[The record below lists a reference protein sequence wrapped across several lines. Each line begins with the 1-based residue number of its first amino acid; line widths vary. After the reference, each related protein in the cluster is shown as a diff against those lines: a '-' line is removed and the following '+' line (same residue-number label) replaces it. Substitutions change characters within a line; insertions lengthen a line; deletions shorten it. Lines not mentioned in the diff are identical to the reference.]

1 MRNIYKCLIILVLFF
16 KAIFVIIKTTKREKN
31 IWEIFSLSSREQYE
45 ITEKN
50 KEARKLALSNELL
63 KIYSELYDYSRRG
76 YSKPKI
82 GNSSIDYLPKVN
94 NSKICVCSIGKNENL
109 YVKEFVEHYK
119 SLGIDKIF
127 IYDNNDIQGES
138 FETFLED
145 YMKNNFVEVIDV
157 RGLSSIQIPIY
168 NYCYHKNRYDYDWIG
183 FLDMDEF
190 LYIENNENAKDYFYN
205 NRFDKCEIII
215 FNWLMYNDND
225 LIKYDNRSLKV
236 RFPNPKSRFSNVK
249 SFVRGYN
256 DKLIIPTTHVAGINI
271 YNFCNS
277 NGERIYLND
286 FFSYNF
292 KNNSKAYIKH
302 YYTKTAEEFCKKI
315 IRGNAYYH
323 RNSSGYMT
331 SVHQKL
337 SFFFKL
343 NNVTEE
349 KVKILENCLNMKLNK
364 YAGRKI

>member
-1 MRNIYKCLIILVLFF
+1 
-16 KAIFVIIKTTKREKN
+16 
-31 IWEIFSLSSREQYE
+31 
-45 ITEKN
+45 
-50 KEARKLALSNELL
+50 
-63 KIYSELYDYSRRG
+63 
-76 YSKPKI
+76 
-82 GNSSIDYLPKVN
+82 
-94 NSKICVCSIGKNENL
+94 
-109 YVKEFVEHYK
+109 
-119 SLGIDKIF
+119 
-127 IYDNNDIQGES
+127 
-138 FETFLED
+138 
-145 YMKNNFVEVIDV
+145 
-157 RGLSSIQIPIY
+157 
-168 NYCYHKNRYDYDWIG
+168 
-183 FLDMDEF
+183 MDEF

-236 RFPNPKSRFSNVK
+236 RFPNPKSRFSDVK

-286 FFSYNF
+286 FFSYDF

-343 NNVTEE
+343 NKVTEE